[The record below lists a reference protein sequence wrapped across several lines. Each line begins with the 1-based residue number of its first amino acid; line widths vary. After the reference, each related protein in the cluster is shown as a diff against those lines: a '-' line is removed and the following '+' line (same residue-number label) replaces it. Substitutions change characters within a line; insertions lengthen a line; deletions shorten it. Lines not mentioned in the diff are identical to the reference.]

1 MKNMTIQNKVEMMNG
16 TQLGVIG
23 GMGPK
28 ATSVF
33 FDRVIEFTE
42 AEADQDHI
50 DMIILNHA
58 SLPDRTSS
66 ILQRKDHQFL
76 RMIQADIALLE
87 HAEVAN
93 IAMPC
98 NTAHR
103 FFDALQSMTAIPIVN
118 MVSETVEELHAKHKA
133 NRRIGILATD
143 ATLQTGIYSDVLRQY
158 GLEPFI
164 PSASMQQRIMNII
177 YEDIK
182 KTGHS
187 DARVL
192 EGIMMEMLQREKC
205 DGVVLAC
212 TELSCIEL
220 GESVRPYFIDA
231 LDVLVHRSITLS
243 GGTIKPAIMK
253 RLSIEKS

>member
-1 MKNMTIQNKVEMMNG
+1 MQNKVEMMRRSL
-16 TQLGVIG
+16 LGVIG

-33 FDRVIEFTE
+33 FERVIEFTE

-66 ILQRKDHQFL
+66 ILERKDQQFL
-76 RMIQADIALLE
+76 RLIQADIALLE
-87 HAEVAN
+87 HAEVSN
-93 IAMPC
+93 IVIPC

-103 FFDALQSMTAIPIVN
+103 FFDDIQAMTAIPIVN
-118 MVSETVEELHAKHKA
+118 MVRETVEELLAKHKA
-133 NRRIGILATD
+133 NRKIGILATD
-143 ATLQTGIYSDVLRQY
+143 ATLQTDIYSDVLRQY

-164 PSASMQQRIMNII
+164 PSPSMQQSIMSII

-182 KTGHS
+182 KTGYS
-187 DARVL
+187 DSRLL
-192 EGIMMEMLQREKC
+192 EGIMTEMLQREKC

-220 GESVRPYFIDA
+220 SESVRPYYIDA
-231 LDVLVHRSITLS
+231 LDVLVNRSITLS
-243 GGTIKPAIMK
+243 GGTIKSSLKIK
-253 RLSIEKS
+253 THLSRK